1 MDDYWNDNDRE
12 GPNAEGQLQDY
23 QCEGKLQ
30 GADRIW
36 FLLAYLYSQYTIP
49 ERNNEQY
56 FY

>member
-36 FLLAYLYSQYTIP
+36 FLLASLYSQCTIP
-49 ERNNEQY
+49 ARNHK
-56 FY
+56 